1 MSISSNV
8 FLLVEAEDSG
18 IGWGDLAKLID
29 NASIGTSLGL
39 FILNYVVFM
48 VLALYFD

>member
-1 MSISSNV
+1 M
-8 FLLVEAEDSG
+8 FLLVEAEGVG
-18 IGWGDLAKLID
+18 IGWGDLSQLVE